1 MIYPGSLC
9 ISRRCIVL
17 LKNKRMVNQYFGVIS
32 AKSPFFI
39 VSIEELTFDRYSLYV
54 ITSSMQKMGWIYDLS
69 SSFDLVV

>member
-1 MIYPGSLC
+1 
-9 ISRRCIVL
+9 
-17 LKNKRMVNQYFGVIS
+17 MVNQYFGVIS